1 MKPALS
7 GHSKIDKTKILKTND
22 SLMKVESIAE
32 CSPWS
37 ILQYFWPALS
47 DNWSWKPNFGL
58 FFEWPLKTGFTV
70 FDRWKDEHERL
81 RNQLLNKDRQMDEER
96 SELMTAN
103 YKKLEESQREKAE
116 EIERL
121 KDIHR

>member
-1 MKPALS
+1 M
-7 GHSKIDKTKILKTND
+7 
-22 SLMKVESIAE
+22 
-32 CSPWS
+32 
-37 ILQYFWPALS
+37 
-47 DNWSWKPNFGL
+47 
-58 FFEWPLKTGFTV
+58 
-70 FDRWKDEHERL
+70 DRWKDEHERL